1 MGKRTTNIIIAALA
15 VSVLLNGI
23 FVAKIRDLNSVA
35 DQEPAIVGV
44 LNEELNRSKAE
55 RDSFKLQ
62 ADSFEGIA
70 QQKETQIALLARKMK
85 QTNGKFIKDI
95 ADWRALPDDKRV
107 EFFATELA
115 KVDSIPGW

>member
-1 MGKRTTNIIIAALA
+1 MDKKTTNIIIALLA
-15 VSVLLNGI
+15 VSVLMNGI
-23 FVAKIRDLNSVA
+23 FIAKIRDLNKTSQ
-35 DQEPAIVGV
+35 QEPAIVGI
-44 LNEELNRSKAE
+44 LNEELSRSKGE
-55 RDSFKLQ
+55 RDWFKIK

-70 QQKETQIALLARKMK
+70 LQKETQIALLARKMK

-95 ADWRALPDDKRV
+95 AAWRALPDDKRV